1 MDSTTRSEQPRVG
14 DADNTTTTAASGE
27 GDAGGA
33 TKLTNVKKKKKKTT
47 NRGRRRRKK
56 KKMPPSLHHHQ
67 QNPPRSP
74 PSSNHHHRNNNN
86 NPQQQSTGLSASGQP
101 GRTSAV
107 ITKKE
112 LLRSKCGWLERG
124 SAQPACSAT
133 RMLLK
138 QEQLNI
144 AQRHNPD
151 CGQAPR
157 KKRGSNVPNTKNA
170 AERLKEHDGEKVYA
184 GARFSE
190 PPSPSILPK
199 PPSHWVRKN
208 QSPKLKSRE
217 LSSNHLKSL
226 LQVESQA

>member
-1 MDSTTRSEQPRVG
+1 MDSTTRSEQPQVG
-14 DADNTTTTAASGE
+14 DADNTTTTTAASGE
-27 GDAGGA
+27 GDTGGA

-56 KKMPPSLHHHQ
+56 KIPPSLHHHQ
-67 QNPPRSP
+67 QNPPRSSP
-74 PSSNHHHRNNNN
+74 LSNHHHHNINNM
-86 NPQQQSTGLSASGQP
+86 QQQSTGLSASGQP
-101 GRTSAV
+101 GRTSA
-107 ITKKE
+107 IISKKE
-112 LLRSKCGWLERG
+112 LLWSKCGWLERG
-124 SAQPACSAT
+124 PAQPACSAT

-138 QEQLNI
+138 HEPLNI

-151 CGQAPR
+151 SGQAPR

-170 AERLKEHDGEKVYA
+170 AERFKEQDGEKVYA
-184 GARFSE
+184 GARFNE

-217 LSSNHLKSL
+217 ISSNHLKSL
-226 LQVESQA
+226 LKVESQA